1 MIINL
6 VTVKSIVKNRFK
18 RRATLKTVIETCK
31 PRTSIIQ
38 GTFNPEVFTAALGPV
53 IQHYKGEQS
62 AIDEVYTNAHTFFT
76 EGTYP
81 TDGLKQTVSNVFR
94 RISGDMSA
102 PSIQRMETAFGG
114 GKTHTL
120 IACVHIANRGK
131 EIAEDVADILDA
143 EYLPE
148 PGSVIVAG
156 IAGDEI
162 PVTRNIGDKLI
173 PYTLWGEL
181 AYQVGGEELY
191 KKVRPAAEMFAAPG
205 KDFLDTVLGGRRVL
219 IMLDELAQYAAR
231 LEAAQP
237 NKGADQLAAFIMSLN
252 GYAKTHT
259 GIAIIV
265 TLAGSADAFSR
276 QTEGLTRL
284 LNKIGA
290 GDLKKDDAVSL
301 AERASKGVTSVLMRD
316 ATAVTPVQSNEIAAV
331 LAKRLFTSIDRSAAV
346 MAADEYE
353 KMYHRNSPL
362 LPEEATS
369 VGFRD
374 RMVSTYPFHPTLID
388 FLNNKLALAENFQG
402 TRGVLRV
409 LAMTVRSIWAR
420 SINATVIHVGDIDM
434 QNGNIVDEILGKT
447 GSADL
452 KAVLNA
458 DVGSVGTGDLSG
470 GMSNAQK
477 CDKDNPH
484 PDGMP
489 LYETTWKVVF
499 LNSLVGRSEGRTS
512 RAFGISQQ
520 DAIFE
525 VSTPSMA
532 PSQVRTALEAIEHN
546 AYYLRYE
553 DGKYFAH
560 LDPTINSVLAR
571 IRTTVD
577 ARQISAKLES
587 IASHMIQDNEIF
599 HAEHRVKFPQDIPDK
614 KEKLTVAV
622 VSLDAEKINVR
633 DMFLKCGDMS
643 ARVFQNTMVLL
654 VPKTVTV
661 EGDSE
666 FVQSSMFADSAQEEA
681 RNRLFDIAQQVLAI
695 KKLEDN
701 PESYGITRSKLNAT
715 DFRDRKNE
723 RNLALET
730 TVHEM
735 YTGMYFTNGGFVR
748 KELKKASGEGG
759 APILVQ
765 IKKTLLSA
773 GELVATENERF
784 GAAALKPLGADY
796 FFKEDDH
803 IKCADILDRF
813 HRLRNWPMLPGRD
826 TLERILREGVSSGIW
841 AVYKMSEDVAD
852 DIPAELFNQRKPLP
866 FNIDLLSGG
875 YSVMTIEGARK
886 RGWLDDDRVPNEKV
900 ADAVK
905 TIMQNSGAATVKD
918 VIAGVQQQYT
928 NAKHDQIKEVIHDI
942 VKEGRYSVYEGDPS
956 QKDKP
961 EHLTT
966 GFEAYGCDIK
976 EDDSLI
982 TKQEQTERGWTE
994 KKFNQL
1000 RIEGNEG
1007 AKKLFPLLKRIG
1019 SIYTRGATST
1029 IESMDISDMVLPGG
1043 GTIRVAIENA
1053 GPSDIKK
1060 LDELFQI
1067 LCDIAKVSEDTE
1079 AELIIE
1085 NPDEKCAF
1093 VKALKE

>member
-1 MIINL
+1 M
-6 VTVKSIVKNRFK
+6 
-18 RRATLKTVIETCK
+18 KTVIETCK
-31 PRTSIIQ
+31 PRPSIIQ

-53 IQHYKGEQS
+53 IQHYKGEKS
-62 AIDEVYTNAHTFFT
+62 AIDEIYTDAHIFFK

-120 IACVHIANRGK
+120 IACVHIANKGK
-131 EIAEDVADILDA
+131 DIAEDVSDIIDK
-143 EYLPE
+143 EYLPD
-148 PGSVIVAG
+148 PGSVTVVG

-162 PVTRNIGDKLI
+162 PVSKNMGDRLV

-181 AYQVGGEELY
+181 AYQVGGEGLY
-191 KKVRPAAEMFAAPG
+191 RKVQNAAEMFAAPG
-205 KDFLDTVLGGRRVL
+205 KDFLDTVLGGRKVL

-259 GIAIIV
+259 GIALIV
-265 TLAGSADAFSR
+265 TLAGSADAFSK

-284 LNKIGA
+284 LNKIGT
-290 GDLKKDDAVSL
+290 GDLKKDDAVAI

-316 ATAVTPVQSNEIAAV
+316 ATAVTPVQSGEIAAV
-331 LAKRLFTSIDRSAAV
+331 LAKRLFISIDKDAARA
-346 MAADEYE
+346 AADEYE
-353 KMYHRNSPL
+353 TMYRRNSSM

-369 VGFRD
+369 VGFHD

-409 LAMTVRSIWAR
+409 LAMTVRSIWNR
-420 SINATVIHVGDIDM
+420 RMNTTVIHVSDIDM
-434 QNGNIVDEILGKT
+434 QNGTIVDEILGKT

-458 DVGSVGTGDLSG
+458 DVGSVGSGDLSG

-477 CDKDNPH
+477 ADKENPH

-489 LYETTWKVVF
+489 LHEMTWKVVF

-525 VSTPSMA
+525 VSTPSMP
-532 PSQVRTALEAIEHN
+532 PSQVRTALEKIDHDAF
-546 AYYLRYE
+546 YLRYE
-553 DGKYFAH
+553 DGKYFAA

-571 IRTTVD
+571 IRTTID

-587 IASHMIQDNEIF
+587 IAGHLIQDNELF
-599 HAEHRVKFPQDIPDK
+599 HAEHRVKYPQDIPDK

-622 VSLDAEKINVR
+622 VSLDADRINVK
-633 DMFLKCGDMS
+633 DMFFKCGDQTP
-643 ARVFQNTMVLL
+643 RVFQNTLVLL
-654 VPKTVTV
+654 VPKTVSV
-661 EGDSE
+661 EGDSDYKQTT
-666 FVQSSMFADSAQEEA
+666 FLADTAQEEA
-681 RNRLFDIAQQVLAI
+681 KSRLYDIAQQVLAI

-701 PESYGITRSKLNAT
+701 PESYGITRSKLQAT

-730 TVHEM
+730 TVSEM
-735 YTGMYFTNGGFVR
+735 YTGLYFTATADSFVR

-759 APILVQ
+759 APILTQ
-765 IKKTLLSA
+765 IRKILLSA
-773 GELVATENERF
+773 GELVMTDNDRF
-784 GAAALKPLGADY
+784 GVAMIRPLGSDY
-796 FFKEDDH
+796 FFRYEDH
-803 IKCADILDRF
+803 VKCADILDNF
-813 HRLRNWPMLPGRD
+813 HKLRHWPMLPNRD
-826 TLERILREGVSSGIW
+826 TLERILREGITSGVW
-841 AVYKMSEDVAD
+841 TAYKMSETDID
-852 DIPAELFNQRKPLP
+852 DIPVEFYSQDKPLP
-866 FNIDLLSGG
+866 FNVDLVSGG
-875 YSVMTIEGARK
+875 YSIMLTEGAKR
-886 RGWLDDDRVPNEKV
+886 RGWTEEDRVPKEKV

-918 VIAGVQQQYT
+918 VVDGVRRQYS
-928 NAKHDQIKEVIHDI
+928 NADDEQVKDVILDI
-942 VKEGRYSVYEGDPS
+942 VKEGRYGLYEGSAS
-956 QKDKP
+956 QSDKP
-961 EHLTT
+961 EHITS
-966 GFEAYGCDIK
+966 GFEAYGHII
-976 EDDSLI
+976 DDNEVLVTRGTQS
-982 TKQEQTERGWTE
+982 ERGWLE
-994 KKFNQL
+994 DKFHQL
-1000 RIEGNEG
+1000 RIDGNDG
-1007 AKKLFPLLKRIG
+1007 ARKLFPLLKRIG
-1019 SIYTRGATST
+1019 SMYTRGATST
-1029 IESMDISDMVLPGG
+1029 IDSLDISDLQLPDG
-1043 GTIRVAIENA
+1043 GTIRVAVENA
-1053 GPSDIKK
+1053 SPSDIRK
-1060 LDELFQI
+1060 LDEFFQV
-1067 LCDIAKVSEDTE
+1067 LCEISKVSEETE
-1079 AELIIE
+1079 AELVIE
-1085 NPDEKCAF
+1085 NPDDNCQF